1 MVTHFIIPVHQ
12 PKHFH
17 LNDYN
22 KIFGHIPE
30 KKFSVFL
37 MSDFIKGKAKSKVI
51 EESRE
56 DFEQRLTKES
66 KVTKAEVNL
75 IKNQNAFD
83 SLISWSCFAD
93 LVSLQVMTG
102 QTLEQFNGVFPEGV
116 LGSMNCSL
124 FISSLPE
131 SSFEEIMI
139 VGDFDQSIV
148 TALKSFLL
156 LFGQSQKSKKLT
168 LLTPVPEDEMS
179 IVFEQDLVSFTKKS
193 FSDVG
198 ILPLK
203 STDLEKQLLSFSSH
217 MTQPLL
223 IFGSRNKSLLN
234 NSDILKAIVDKKLSI
249 FYSN

>member
-1 MVTHFIIPVHQ
+1 MITHFIIPVHQ
-12 PKHFH
+12 PTHFH
-17 LNDYN
+17 LNNYA
-22 KIFGHIPE
+22 KAFGHIPE

-37 MSDFIKGKAKSKVI
+37 MSDFIKGKAKNKVI

-56 DFEQRLTKES
+56 DFEQRITKES
-66 KVTKAEVNL
+66 KGTKAEVNL

-93 LVSLQVMTG
+93 LVSLQVITG

-124 FISSLPE
+124 FISSLPDN
-131 SSFEEIMI
+131 SFEEIMI

-148 TALKSFLL
+148 TALKSFLV
-156 LFGQSQKSKKLT
+156 LFGQLQKTKRVT

-179 IVFEQDLVSFTKKS
+179 IVFEQDLVAFTKRS
-193 FSDVG
+193 FHNVG
-198 ILPLK
+198 IVPIK
-203 STDLEKQLLSFSSH
+203 FIDLEKQLLSFSSN
-217 MTQPLL
+217 MEQPLL
-223 IFGSRNKSLLN
+223 IFGSRNKSILN
-234 NSDILKAIVDKKLSI
+234 NSDIRKAIVDKKLSI